1 MMLLDGLLKN
11 IIQMTNSLLV
21 GRIEEMVTLQ
31 VKRMVQLHSLVL
43 CGMKHLAIIMM
54 LLLGSTT
61 MEIQVGVLGDCLFES
76 FLCETKEFCMYC
88 RPINNQF
95 Y

>member
-1 MMLLDGLLKN
+1 MMLLDGRLKN

-21 GRIEEMVTLQ
+21 GRIEETVTLQ

-54 LLLGSTT
+54 LLLGSTM
-61 MEIQVGVLGDCLFES
+61 METQVGILCACLFGS
-76 FLCETKEFCMYC
+76 VL
-88 RPINNQF
+88 
-95 Y
+95 